1 LQIYNNNHKIL
12 LEQAV
17 GIIRSRAVPLS
28 LLACRAGAAELRQ
41 AVQSGLLGKFPAIV
55 SRENF
60 SRFTHDFK
68 KLYFYLKYLTP

>member
-1 LQIYNNNHKIL
+1 
-12 LEQAV
+12 V
-17 GIIRSRAVPLS
+17 RSRFHYS
-28 LLACRAGAAELRQ
+28 LAAPAGAGAAELRQ
-41 AVQSGLLGKFPAIV
+41 AVQSGLLGKFLAIV